1 MTRFEYHEKDDIAVF
16 EYGNYSD
23 YQRSIDVANFVIDL
37 SENGE
42 FLGLDVIG
50 ASERLPLNRK
60 QLSKVEDVEITVQ
73 EEEGNVMVT
82 VVMKLGNEKTSLNL
96 PVTGGMTGQVTQ
108 KPFLRVISVNWLRFE
123 LKV

>member
-1 MTRFEYHEKDDIAVF
+1 M
-16 EYGNYSD
+16 
-23 YQRSIDVANFVIDL
+23 IDL

-96 PVTGGMTGQVTQ
+96 PVTGGMTGQVT
-108 KPFLRVISVNWLRFE
+108 
-123 LKV
+123 

>member
-1 MTRFEYHEKDDIAVF
+1 M
-16 EYGNYSD
+16 
-23 YQRSIDVANFVIDL
+23 IDL

-96 PVTGGMTGQVTQ
+96 PVTGGMTGQVA
-108 KPFLRVISVNWLRFE
+108 
-123 LKV
+123 

>member
-1 MTRFEYHEKDDIAVF
+1 
-16 EYGNYSD
+16 
-23 YQRSIDVANFVIDL
+23 VIDL

-50 ASERLPLNRK
+50 ASERLPLKRK

-96 PVTGGMTGQVTQ
+96 PVTGGMTGQVT
-108 KPFLRVISVNWLRFE
+108 
-123 LKV
+123 